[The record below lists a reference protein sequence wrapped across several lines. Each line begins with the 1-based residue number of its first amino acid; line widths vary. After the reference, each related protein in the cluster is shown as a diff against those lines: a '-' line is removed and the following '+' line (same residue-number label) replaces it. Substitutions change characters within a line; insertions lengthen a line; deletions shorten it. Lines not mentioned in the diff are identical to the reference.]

1 MKKQNV
7 FRLLSLMFL
16 ALTMNQPTYAL
27 DWLRDFLNGFDN
39 EDEYGSMFYSSVNAR
54 TGLGEGKVYVEW
66 ATGKDDYDE
75 AYIKPRVQTEIS
87 VLSPEDDSARGKR
100 RGNWFSGYTN
110 DTSVDHNYVF
120 FGVPEEGWE
129 VDNIYSD
136 ANFNTVFT
144 HEDQSQDGVYA
155 AKIIVHTT
163 ATDRAS
169 QPVANIYARFALNVT
184 LNSYG
189 LSTLYYSNYNFK
201 VPNGV
206 EAITYKF
213 VSDNKQL
220 VESTRYRAG
229 GVIPAGEAVVLEGA
243 ANTTYK
249 FIPGK
254 GNYTPDGANDLEGTD
269 DETQLSGDGKFY
281 ALSAKSGVVGFYWMN
296 STGAA
301 FKNGAH
307 KAYLHLSSSA
317 GSVKGFAFD
326 DDDATGIQAI
336 ENKVEDGAIYN
347 IAGQRVGKMQKG
359 INIVNGKKIM
369 VK

>member
-1 MKKQNV
+1 MKKQSV
-7 FRLLSLMFL
+7 FRLLSLFVLMF
-16 ALTMNQPTYAL
+16 TMSGQMFAL
-27 DWLRDFLNGFDN
+27 DWLADFLNDYYNNPERGPLC
-39 EDEYGSMFYSSVNAR
+39 YSKVNAH
-54 TGLGEGKVYVEW
+54 TGLGEGKVYLEW
-66 ATGKDDYDE
+66 ATGKNDYDE
-75 AYIKPRVQTEIS
+75 EYIASRVQS
-87 VLSPEDDSARGKR
+87 SFSLQSPDNASAHRARSASYKDHKYIFFAAGED
-100 RGNWFSGYTN
+100 
-110 DTSVDHNYVF
+110 
-120 FGVPEEGWE
+120 GWE
-129 VDNIYSD
+129 FENLYSD
-136 ANFNTVFT
+136 VDLTT
-144 HEDQSQDGVYA
+144 EYPHENQAQDGIYA
-155 AKIIVHTT
+155 GQIVVRTT
-163 ATDRAS
+163 ATNIND
-169 QPVANIYARFALNVT
+169 QPVVNLYARFQLNVT

-189 LSTLYYSNYNFK
+189 LSTLFYSKYNFK

-206 EAITYKF
+206 EAATYKF

-229 GVIPAGEAVVLEGA
+229 GVIPAGEAVVLKGT

-249 FIPGK
+249 FIPVK
-254 GNYTPDGANDLEGTD
+254 GNYTPDDANDLEGTD
-269 DETQLSGDGKFY
+269 TETQLSGDGKFY

-317 GSVKGFAFD
+317 GSVKGFAFG

>member
-1 MKKQNV
+1 MKKQSV

-16 ALTMNQPTYAL
+16 ALTMGQPAHAGEIINWLADFFNQYY
-27 DWLRDFLNGFDN
+27 NGEHSGDLC
-39 EDEYGSMFYSSVNAR
+39 YSQVNAQ
-54 TGLGEGKVYVEW
+54 TGIGEGKVYVEW
-66 ATGKDDYDE
+66 AREGADYSID
-75 AYIKPRVQTEIS
+75 YVRPKLVTEIS
-87 VLSPEDDSARGKR
+87 VQSPNDDTARRRLLSS
-100 RGNWFSGYTN
+100 ST
-110 DTSVDHNYVF
+110 DHKYVF
-120 FGVPEEGWE
+120 AAYGEEGWE
-129 VDNIYSD
+129 YEGVYND
-136 ANFNTVFT
+136 ADF
-144 HEDQSQDGVYA
+144 QSVYTPYDAQMKDGLYA
-155 AKIIVHTT
+155 AKVQVTT
-163 ATDRAS
+163 SATNKAR
-169 QPVANIYARFALNVT
+169 QPVVNLYARFALNVT

-189 LSTLYYSNYNFK
+189 LSTLFYSKYNFK

-206 EAITYKF
+206 EAATYKF
-213 VSDNKQL
+213 VSDSKQL

-229 GVIPAGEAVVLEGA
+229 GVIPAGEAVVLKGT

-249 FIPGK
+249 FIPVK
-254 GNYTPDGANDLEGTD
+254 GNYTPDDANDLEGTD
-269 DETQLSGDGKFY
+269 IETQLSGDGKFY

-336 ENKVEDGAIYN
+336 ENTIEDGAIYN

-359 INIVNGKKIM
+359 INIVNGKKIL
-369 VK
+369 K

>member
-1 MKKQNV
+1 M
-7 FRLLSLMFL
+7 
-16 ALTMNQPTYAL
+16 
-27 DWLRDFLNGFDN
+27 
-39 EDEYGSMFYSSVNAR
+39 
-54 TGLGEGKVYVEW
+54 
-66 ATGKDDYDE
+66 
-75 AYIKPRVQTEIS
+75 
-87 VLSPEDDSARGKR
+87 
-100 RGNWFSGYTN
+100 
-110 DTSVDHNYVF
+110 
-120 FGVPEEGWE
+120 
-129 VDNIYSD
+129 
-136 ANFNTVFT
+136 
-144 HEDQSQDGVYA
+144 
-155 AKIIVHTT
+155 
-163 ATDRAS
+163 
-169 QPVANIYARFALNVT
+169 
-184 LNSYG
+184 
-189 LSTLYYSNYNFK
+189 
-201 VPNGV
+201 PNGV
-206 EAITYKF
+206 EAATYKF

-229 GVIPAGEAVVLEGA
+229 GVIPAGEAVVLKGT

-249 FIPGK
+249 FIPVK
-254 GNYTPDGANDLEGTD
+254 GNYTPDDANDLEGTD
-269 DETQLSGDGKFY
+269 TETQLSGDGKFY

-317 GSVKGFAFD
+317 GSVKGFAFG

>member
-1 MKKQNV
+1 MKKQSV
-7 FRLLSLMFL
+7 FRLLSLVFL
-16 ALTMNQPTYAL
+16 SLAMSQQAFAL
-27 DWLRDFLNGFDN
+27 DWLRNFLNHYYN
-39 EDEYGSMFYSSVNAR
+39 DEQYGQRCYSQASVQ
-54 TGLGEGKVYVEW
+54 TGIGEGKVYMEW
-66 ATGKDDYDE
+66 ATGRDYSADYLNE
-75 AYIKPRVQTEIS
+75 HFVTEITVS
-87 VLSPEDDSARGKR
+87 SPSDYSAYKARSAEYKDHKYILFATGED
-100 RGNWFSGYTN
+100 
-110 DTSVDHNYVF
+110 
-120 FGVPEEGWE
+120 GWE
-129 VDNIYSD
+129 FENVYTD
-136 ANFNTVFT
+136 ADFQFVYTPQDAKT
-144 HEDQSQDGVYA
+144 QDGIYA
-155 AKIIVHTT
+155 GQVVVRTYATT
-163 ATDRAS
+163 AAD
-169 QPVANIYARFALNVT
+169 QPVVNLFARFALNVT

-189 LSTLYYSNYNFK
+189 LSTLFYSKYNFK

-206 EAITYKF
+206 EAATYKF
-213 VSDNKQL
+213 VSDSKQL

-229 GVIPAGEAVVLEGA
+229 GVIPAGEAVVLKGT

-249 FIPGK
+249 FIPVK
-254 GNYTPDGANDLEGTD
+254 GNYTPDDANDLEGTD
-269 DETQLSGDGKFY
+269 TETQLSGDGKFY

-317 GSVKGFAFD
+317 GSVKGFAFG

>member
-1 MKKQNV
+1 M
-7 FRLLSLMFL
+7 LL
-16 ALTMNQPTYAL
+16 ALTMTQPTYAL

-39 EDEYGSMFYSSVNAR
+39 EDELGHMFYSSVNAR

-75 AYIKPRVQTEIS
+75 AYIKPRVQAEIS
-87 VLSPEDDSARGKR
+87 VQSPEDNSARGHR
-100 RGNWFSGYTN
+100 TWVSGIFNPVYN
-110 DTSVDHNYVF
+110 YDTSVDHNYVF

-144 HEDQSQDGVYA
+144 HEDQSQNGVYA

-169 QPVANIYARFALNVT
+169 QPVANLFARFNLIVT
-184 LNSYG
+184 LNKYG
-189 LSTLYYSNYNFK
+189 YSTLYYSNYNFK
-201 VPNGV
+201 VPSDV
-206 EAITYKF
+206 TATTYTF
-213 VSDNKQL
+213 DSNNKQL
-220 VESTRYRAG
+220 LVSTTYSAG
-229 GVIPAGEAVVLEGA
+229 DVIPAGEAVVIKGT
-243 ANTTYK
+243 ANTEYK
-249 FIPGK
+249 FVPVNGT
-254 GNYTPDGANDLEGTD
+254 YTKDGDNILEGTD
-269 DETQLSGDGKFY
+269 TETQLSGDGKFY